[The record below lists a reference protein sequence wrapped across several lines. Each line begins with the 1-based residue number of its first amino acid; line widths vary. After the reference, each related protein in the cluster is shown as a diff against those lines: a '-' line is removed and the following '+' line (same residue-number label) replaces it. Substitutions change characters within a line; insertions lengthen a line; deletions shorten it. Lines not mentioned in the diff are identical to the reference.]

1 MNDFFGHV
9 WSAMNASHNENFRK
23 SECHALAKCGARGR
37 IIILVE
43 ENKQRREW
51 FSFFL
56 CPREAEIVG
65 CYFTKAEYLGAS
77 LSSSNAYREICV
89 YGVIENQDFAEI

>member
-1 MNDFFGHV
+1 MR
-9 WSAMNASHNENFRK
+9 SRNAV
-23 SECHALAKCGARGR
+23 ARGR
-37 IIILVE
+37 IIILAE

-65 CYFTKAEYLGAS
+65 VISRKLSIWERF
-77 LSSSNAYREICV
+77 SSSNAFREMYA
-89 YGVIENQDFAEI
+89 YGVIEYQDFAEI